1 MSLAY
6 YDEQGRRL
14 LDVDYANGYTCPDYV
29 YRRTYG
35 VDEACKAPQFISFI
49 SAVNFKDGS
58 QYITTGPQDENI
70 ADNEYIGDMEG
81 EIASYEMTTLL
92 SLGDFRELKNSP
104 WSSVRRYIAYTE
116 EEKESFTPSGSG
128 DTGALAEKVDDLE
141 DAMNSLV
148 EAFDEVN

>member
-1 MSLAY
+1 M
-6 YDEQGRRL
+6 DK
-14 LDVDYANGYTCPDYV
+14 P
-29 YRRTYG
+29 
-35 VDEACKAPQFISFI
+35 CKVPQFISFI

-70 ADNEYIGDMEG
+70 ADNEYVGDMEG

-116 EEKESFTPSGSG
+116 EEKENFAPSGSG

-141 DAMNSLV
+141 DAMTSLV